1 MILVNNLFLVK
12 AIIGFSYL
20 LKTPEP
26 PEQHHRLISRGGS
39 RIFFRREWTL
49 FFWQNTSCIR
59 KPEVISEYNENTTV
73 KDLQRRAKT
82 GRHKRNA
89 NGCSRKECVTKRL
102 WFILQV
108 FCRIDKKKG
117 TPGKNLQRVAFSE
130 LKNGCSIKECAT
142 QHLWHIL
149 PVCYSVL
156 CKRNEKYV

>member
-12 AIIGFSYL
+12 SIIGFSYL

-26 PEQHHRLISRGGS
+26 LEQHHRLISRGGS

-59 KPEVISEYNENTTV
+59 KPQVISEYNENTTV

-108 FCRIDKKKG
+108 FCRIDKKKEQRE
-117 TPGKNLQRVAFSE
+117 KICNEWLFQNLKTDA
-130 LKNGCSIKECAT
+130 L
-142 QHLWHIL
+142 
-149 PVCYSVL
+149 
-156 CKRNEKYV
+156 

>member
-1 MILVNNLFLVK
+1 MILVKNLFLVK

-49 FFWQNTSCIR
+49 FLQNTSCIR
-59 KPEVISEYNENTTV
+59 KPQVISEYNENTTV

-108 FCRIDKKKG
+108 FCRIDKKKEHRE
-117 TPGKNLQRVAFSE
+117 KICNEWLFQNLKTVA
-130 LKNGCSIKECAT
+130 
-142 QHLWHIL
+142 
-149 PVCYSVL
+149 P
-156 CKRNEKYV
+156 

>member
-1 MILVNNLFLVK
+1 MILVKNLFLVK
-12 AIIGFSYL
+12 AITGFSYL

-59 KPEVISEYNENTTV
+59 KPQVISEYNENTTV

-108 FCRIDKKKG
+108 FCRIDKKKEHRE
-117 TPGKNLQRVAFSE
+117 KICNEWLFQNLKTVA
-130 LKNGCSIKECAT
+130 
-142 QHLWHIL
+142 
-149 PVCYSVL
+149 P
-156 CKRNEKYV
+156 

>member
-1 MILVNNLFLVK
+1 MILVTNLFLVK

-49 FFWQNTSCIR
+49 FFLQNTSCIR
-59 KPEVISEYNENTTV
+59 KPQVISEYNENTTV

-108 FCRIDKKKG
+108 FCRIDKKKEHRE
-117 TPGKNLQRVAFSE
+117 KICNEWLFQNLKTVA
-130 LKNGCSIKECAT
+130 
-142 QHLWHIL
+142 
-149 PVCYSVL
+149 P
-156 CKRNEKYV
+156 

>member
-1 MILVNNLFLVK
+1 MILVKNLFLVK

-59 KPEVISEYNENTTV
+59 KPQVISEYNENTTV
-73 KDLQRRAKT
+73 KDLQLRAKT

-108 FCRIDKKKG
+108 FCRIDKKKEQRE
-117 TPGKNLQRVAFSE
+117 KICNEWLFQNLKTDA
-130 LKNGCSIKECAT
+130 L
-142 QHLWHIL
+142 
-149 PVCYSVL
+149 
-156 CKRNEKYV
+156 

>member
-1 MILVNNLFLVK
+1 MILVKNLFLVK

-49 FFWQNTSCIR
+49 FFLQNTSCIR
-59 KPEVISEYNENTTV
+59 KPQVISEYNENTTV
-73 KDLQRRAKT
+73 KDLQQRAKT

-117 TPGKNLQRVAFSE
+117 TMGKDLQRVAFSE
-130 LKNGCSIKECAT
+130 LENGCSIKECAT

-156 CKRNEKYV
+156 WKRNEKYV

>member
-1 MILVNNLFLVK
+1 MILVKNLFLVK

-49 FFWQNTSCIR
+49 FFLQNTSCIR
-59 KPEVISEYNENTTV
+59 KPQVISEYNENTTV
-73 KDLQRRAKT
+73 KDLQRRGKT

-108 FCRIDKKKG
+108 FCRIDKKKEHRE
-117 TPGKNLQRVAFSE
+117 KICNEWLFQNLKTVA
-130 LKNGCSIKECAT
+130 
-142 QHLWHIL
+142 
-149 PVCYSVL
+149 P
-156 CKRNEKYV
+156 

>member
-1 MILVNNLFLVK
+1 MILVNNLSLVK

-59 KPEVISEYNENTTV
+59 KPQVISEYNENTTV

-108 FCRIDKKKG
+108 FCRIDKKKEQRE
-117 TPGKNLQRVAFSE
+117 KICNEWLFQNLKTDA
-130 LKNGCSIKECAT
+130 L
-142 QHLWHIL
+142 
-149 PVCYSVL
+149 
-156 CKRNEKYV
+156 

>member
-1 MILVNNLFLVK
+1 MILVKNLFLVK

-59 KPEVISEYNENTTV
+59 KPQVISEYNENTTV

-108 FCRIDKKKG
+108 FCRIDKKKEQRE
-117 TPGKNLQRVAFSE
+117 KICNEWLFQNLKTDA
-130 LKNGCSIKECAT
+130 L
-142 QHLWHIL
+142 
-149 PVCYSVL
+149 
-156 CKRNEKYV
+156 

>member
-1 MILVNNLFLVK
+1 MILVTNLFLVK

-39 RIFFRREWTL
+39 RIFLGGSGL
-49 FFWQNTSCIR
+49 FFFLQNTSCIR
-59 KPEVISEYNENTTV
+59 KPQVISEYNENTTV

-108 FCRIDKKKG
+108 FCRIDKKKEHRE
-117 TPGKNLQRVAFSE
+117 KICNEWLFQNLKTVA
-130 LKNGCSIKECAT
+130 
-142 QHLWHIL
+142 
-149 PVCYSVL
+149 P
-156 CKRNEKYV
+156 